1 MRIILLGPPGGGKGT
16 VAKRLQAEFNIPVIS
31 TGVILREAVD
41 KKSKLGVEVKNIMS
55 TGGLVPDYIILE
67 IIKERIKQ
75 EDCKNGYIF
84 DGFPRNIEQA
94 NLLKKLD
101 KDQNKYIDYV
111 FYFDIPFSEII
122 QRLSN
127 RRVCKKCSN
136 NYNLS
141 FNSPNKDN
149 ICDLCGGELYQRED
163 DKEETI
169 KNRLKVFAEQTT
181 PLKKYY
187 EEKKMLKVI
196 DANLSENAF
205 LAIKKILQGSH
216 RQVNGNFKISRR
228 N

>member
-1 MRIILLGPPGGGKGT
+1 MRLILLGPPGGGKGT

-41 KKSKLGVEVKNIMS
+41 KKNKLGIEVENIMS
-55 TGGLVPDYIILE
+55 RGGLVPDHIILE

-94 NLLKKLD
+94 NSFEKL
-101 KDQNKYIDYV
+101 NKELNDYIDYV
-111 FYFDIPFSEII
+111 FYFKILFSEII

-127 RRVCKKCSN
+127 RRVCKKCST
-136 NYNLS
+136 NYNLL
-141 FNSPNKDN
+141 FNSPKKDN
-149 ICDLCGGELYQRED
+149 ICDFCGGELYQRED

-169 KNRLKVFAEQTT
+169 KNRLKVFTKQTIH
-181 PLKKYY
+181 LKKYY
-187 EEKKMLKVI
+187 KEKKILKVI

-205 LAIKKILQGSH
+205 LAIKKVLRGMH
-216 RQVNGNFKISRR
+216 K
-228 N
+228 

>member
-1 MRIILLGPPGGGKGT
+1 MRLILLGPPGGGKGT
-16 VAKRLQAEFNIPVIS
+16 VAKKLQAEFNIPIIS

-41 KKSKLGVEVKNIMS
+41 KKNKLGIEVENIMRKGS
-55 TGGLVPDYIILE
+55 LVPDHIVME

-94 NLLKKLD
+94 NSLEKL
-101 KDQNKYIDYV
+101 NKELNEYIDYV
-111 FYFDIPFSEII
+111 FYFEIPFSEII

-127 RRVCKKCSN
+127 RRVCKKCST
-136 NYNLS
+136 NYNLL
-141 FNSPNKDN
+141 FNPPKKDN

-169 KNRLKVFAEQTT
+169 KNRLEVFTNQTV

-187 EEKKMLKVI
+187 EEKKLLKII
-196 DANLSENAF
+196 DAHLSKNAF
-205 LAIKKILQGSH
+205 LAIKKILQGT
-216 RQVNGNFKISRR
+216 NK
-228 N
+228 

>member
-1 MRIILLGPPGGGKGT
+1 MRLILLGPPGGGKGT

-41 KKSKLGVEVKNIMS
+41 KKNKLGIEVENIMRK
-55 TGGLVPDYIILE
+55 GGLVPDHIILE
-67 IIKERIKQ
+67 IIRERIKQ

-94 NLLKKLD
+94 NLLEKL
-101 KDQNKYIDYV
+101 NKELNEYVDYV
-111 FYFDIPFSEII
+111 FYFEIPFSEII

-127 RRVCKKCSN
+127 RRVCKKCST
-136 NYNLS
+136 NYNLL
-141 FNSPNKDN
+141 FNPPKKDN
-149 ICDLCGGELYQRED
+149 TCDICSGKLYQRED

-169 KNRLKVFAEQTT
+169 KNRLKVFAKQTI

-187 EEKKMLKVI
+187 KEKKLLKVI

-205 LAIKKILQGSH
+205 LAIKKVLRGIY
-216 RQVNGNFKISRR
+216 K
-228 N
+228 